1 MYNGVKAMIDK
12 EKELRPKEHKEEKK
26 EEHKKEEHKAE
37 EPKKAPVEE
46 HHDKVVDHVDCGSHM
61 KSSKELV
68 AFPKFPAGTKSLLS
82 KNLSKEIWAK
92 LHEAKDKV
100 GFTFKKAIFSG
111 C

>member
-1 MYNGVKAMIDK
+1 
-12 EKELRPKEHKEEKK
+12 
-26 EEHKKEEHKAE
+26 
-37 EPKKAPVEE
+37 
-46 HHDKVVDHVDCGSHM
+46 M

-82 KNLSKEIWAK
+82 KNLSKEIWGK